1 MNEFPVVLVINC
13 GSSSIKFSVLDAS
26 DCEVLMSGIAD
37 GINSENAF
45 LSVNGGEPAPLA
57 HHSYEGA
64 LKAIAFELEKRNL
77 NDSVALI
84 GHRIAHGGSIFTESA
99 IITDEVID
107 NIRRVSPLAPLHNY
121 ANLSGIESAQ
131 QLFTGVTQVAVFDT
145 SFHQTMA
152 PEAYLY
158 GLPWKYYEELGVR
171 RYGFHGTSHRYVSQR
186 AHSLLNLAE
195 GDYQQVEKL
204 MAKNADH
211 AEQPVVNYLLAA
223 EAAQQRGDEARAN
236 QHLERAAELAG
247 NDTIP
252 VEITRVRLQ
261 LARNEN
267 HAARHGVDKLLEVTP
282 RHPEV
287 LRLAEQAYIRTGAW
301 SSLLDIIPSMAKAHV
316 GDEEHRAML
325 EQQAWIGLMDQARA
339 DNGSEGLRNWWKN
352 QSRKTRHQVALQ
364 VAMAEHLIECDDH
377 DTAQQIIIDGLKRQY
392 DDRLL
397 LPIPRLKTNN
407 PEQLEKVLR
416 QQIKNVGDRPLLW
429 STLGQSL
436 MKHGE
441 WQEASLAFRAAL
453 KQRPDAYD
461 YAWLAD
467 ALDRLHKPEE
477 AAAMRRDGLM
487 LTLQNNP
494 PQ

>member
-131 QLFTGVTQVAVFDT
+131 QLFPGVTQVAVFDT

-195 GDYQQVEKL
+195 DDSGLVVAHLGNGASICAVRNGQRVDTSMGMTPLEGLMMGTRSGDVDFGAMSWVASQTNQSLGDLER
-204 MAKNADH
+204 
-211 AEQPVVNYLLAA
+211 VVNKESGLLGISGLSSDLRVLEKAWH
-223 EAAQQRGDEARAN
+223 EG
-236 QHLERAAELAG
+236 HERAQLAIKTFVHRIARHIAG
-247 NDTIP
+247 HAASLRRLDGIIFTGGIGENSSLIRRLVMEHLAVLG
-252 VEITRVRLQ
+252 VEIDTEMNNRSNSCGERIVSSENARVICTVIPT
-261 LARNEN
+261 NE
-267 HAARHGVDKLLEVTP
+267 
-282 RHPEV
+282 
-287 LRLAEQAYIRTGAW
+287 
-301 SSLLDIIPSMAKAHV
+301 
-316 GDEEHRAML
+316 
-325 EQQAWIGLMDQARA
+325 
-339 DNGSEGLRNWWKN
+339 
-352 QSRKTRHQVALQ
+352 
-364 VAMAEHLIECDDH
+364 
-377 DTAQQIIIDGLKRQY
+377 
-392 DDRLL
+392 
-397 LPIPRLKTNN
+397 
-407 PEQLEKVLR
+407 EKM
-416 QQIKNVGDRPLLW
+416 I
-429 STLGQSL
+429 
-436 MKHGE
+436 
-441 WQEASLAFRAAL
+441 
-453 KQRPDAYD
+453 
-461 YAWLAD
+461 
-467 ALDRLHKPEE
+467 ALDAIHLGKVNAPAEF
-477 AAAMRRDGLM
+477 A
-487 LTLQNNP
+487 
-494 PQ
+494 

>member
-13 GSSSIKFSVLDAS
+13 GSSSIKFSVLNAS

-77 NDSVALI
+77 NDNVALI

-131 QLFTGVTQVAVFDT
+131 QLFPGVTQVAVFDT

-195 GDYQQVEKL
+195 DDSGLVVAHLGNGASICAVRNGQSVDTSMGMTPLEGLMMGTRSGDVDFGAMSWVASQTNQSLGDLER
-204 MAKNADH
+204 
-211 AEQPVVNYLLAA
+211 VVNKESGLL
-223 EAAQQRGDEARAN
+223 GISGLSSD
-236 QHLERAAELAG
+236 L
-247 NDTIP
+247 
-252 VEITRVRLQ
+252 RV
-261 LARNEN
+261 
-267 HAARHGVDKLLEVTP
+267 
-282 RHPEV
+282 
-287 LRLAEQAYIRTGAW
+287 
-301 SSLLDIIPSMAKAHV
+301 
-316 GDEEHRAML
+316 
-325 EQQAWIGLMDQARA
+325 
-339 DNGSEGLRNWWKN
+339 
-352 QSRKTRHQVALQ
+352 
-364 VAMAEHLIECDDH
+364 
-377 DTAQQIIIDGLKRQY
+377 
-392 DDRLL
+392 
-397 LPIPRLKTNN
+397 
-407 PEQLEKVLR
+407 LEKVWHEGHERAQLA
-416 QQIKNVGDRPLLW
+416 IKTFVHRIARHIAG
-429 STLGQSL
+429 
-436 MKHGE
+436 HA
-441 WQEASLAFRAAL
+441 ASLHRLDGIIFTGGIGENSSLIRRL
-453 KQRPDAYD
+453 VMEH
-461 YAWLAD
+461 LAVLGVEID
-467 ALDRLHKPEE
+467 TEMNNRSNSFGERIVSSENARVICAVIPTNEEKMIALDAIHLGKVNAPAEF
-477 AAAMRRDGLM
+477 A
-487 LTLQNNP
+487 
-494 PQ
+494 

>member
-77 NDSVALI
+77 NDNVALI

-131 QLFTGVTQVAVFDT
+131 QLFPGVTQVAVFDT

-195 GDYQQVEKL
+195 DDSGLVVAHLGNGASICAVRNGQSVDTSMGMTPLEGLMMGTRSGDVDFGAMSWVVSQTNQSLGDLER
-204 MAKNADH
+204 
-211 AEQPVVNYLLAA
+211 VVNKESGLLGISGLSSDLRVLEKACH
-223 EAAQQRGDEARAN
+223 EG
-236 QHLERAAELAG
+236 HERAQLAIKTFVHRIARHIAG
-247 NDTIP
+247 HAASLHRLDGIIFTGGIGENSSLIRRLVMEHLAVLG
-252 VEITRVRLQ
+252 VEIDTEMNNRSNSFGERIVSSENARVIC
-261 LARNEN
+261 AVIPTNE
-267 HAARHGVDKLLEVTP
+267 
-282 RHPEV
+282 
-287 LRLAEQAYIRTGAW
+287 
-301 SSLLDIIPSMAKAHV
+301 
-316 GDEEHRAML
+316 
-325 EQQAWIGLMDQARA
+325 
-339 DNGSEGLRNWWKN
+339 
-352 QSRKTRHQVALQ
+352 
-364 VAMAEHLIECDDH
+364 
-377 DTAQQIIIDGLKRQY
+377 
-392 DDRLL
+392 
-397 LPIPRLKTNN
+397 
-407 PEQLEKVLR
+407 EKM
-416 QQIKNVGDRPLLW
+416 I
-429 STLGQSL
+429 
-436 MKHGE
+436 
-441 WQEASLAFRAAL
+441 
-453 KQRPDAYD
+453 
-461 YAWLAD
+461 
-467 ALDRLHKPEE
+467 ALDAIHLGKVNAPAEF
-477 AAAMRRDGLM
+477 A
-487 LTLQNNP
+487 
-494 PQ
+494 